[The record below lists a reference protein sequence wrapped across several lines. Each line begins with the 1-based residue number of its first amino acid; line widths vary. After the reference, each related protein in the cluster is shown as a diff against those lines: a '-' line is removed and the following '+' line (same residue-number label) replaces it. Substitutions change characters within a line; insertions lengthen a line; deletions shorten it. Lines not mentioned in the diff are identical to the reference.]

1 MLKLLFNAA
10 VYFSVGWLPC
20 QLQQTSFEVMCP
32 LICER
37 LTSGAEGVVLVRKR
51 TVHVLEFLGKTYE
64 KGIAIFSSSVLFCAR
79 SRCSR
84 GALQQ

>member
-1 MLKLLFNAA
+1 M
-10 VYFSVGWLPC
+10 
-20 QLQQTSFEVMCP
+20 
-32 LICER
+32 
-37 LTSGAEGVVLVRKR
+37 VRKR
-51 TVHVLEFLGKTYE
+51 TVRVLEFLGKTYE